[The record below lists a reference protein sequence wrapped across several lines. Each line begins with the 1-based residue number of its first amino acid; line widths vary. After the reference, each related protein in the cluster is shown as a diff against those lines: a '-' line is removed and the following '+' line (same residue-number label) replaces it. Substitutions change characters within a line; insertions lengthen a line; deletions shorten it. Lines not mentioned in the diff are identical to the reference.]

1 MKSGNHQGSN
11 KASPLTE
18 SLAACRTMFK
28 FALLFGF
35 VVNILM
41 LATPLYSMQVLDRV
55 ISSQNTDTLLLLT
68 LVIVGAL
75 LLLSMIQL
83 ARSFA
88 MNQMGGWFEQTLS
101 SKLFA
106 NSVKISVVSKAGG
119 SQQLRDLQKVKTFLT
134 SPALISILDIP
145 WALIFV
151 VVMFMIHTVMGIM
164 TVVGG
169 IVLVSLAVLTDK
181 LTKPLHE
188 ASNEQFIASM
198 RQVDQAAQ
206 NAEVVHVMGMTST
219 INDNWQELN
228 KKLQSSQAL
237 VSSRQAT
244 FMEITKFLRM
254 VLQILVTGVGAY
266 LVLKNEMSTGA
277 IIACSSLS
285 GRALAPFESALNSLK
300 QMVDARKSFQRIEES
315 LEKYTEESEK
325 MSLPAPEGRIA
336 LENVYFAP
344 INSNKHVLK
353 AINFNLEV
361 GDSLAIIGPS
371 ASGKTTLAKVIVGVY
386 APQIGSVRIDNA
398 SLQDWKREELG
409 QHVGYL
415 PQEVELFSGT
425 VRENIARMKKDAKDD
440 EVIIA
445 AKLAGV
451 HDLILQLPKGY
462 ETEIGLGGAMLSGGQ
477 RQRIGLARAFYGE
490 PKIIVLDE
498 PNANLDSFGEIAL
511 SQALARAKEK
521 NITTIIISHRTSIL
535 SVADK
540 ILAIKDG
547 TVALFGDRNEV
558 LEKMNQASR
567 AAAAGPVAVD
577 FTKRKEAN

>member
-1 MKSGNHQGSN
+1 MKSGNSQGPK

-28 FALLFGF
+28 FALLFGC

-75 LLLSMIQL
+75 LLLSLIQL

-88 MNQMGGWFEQTLS
+88 MNQMGAWFEQTLS

-106 NSVKISVVSKAGG
+106 NSVKLSVVSKAGG

-151 VVMFMIHTVMGIM
+151 IVMFMIHTVMGIM
-164 TVVGG
+164 TIVGG
-169 IVLVSLAVLTDK
+169 IVLVSLAVITDK
-181 LTKPLHE
+181 MTKPLHE
-188 ASNEQFIASM
+188 ASNEQFIISM
-198 RQVDQAAQ
+198 RQVDQAAR
-206 NAEVVHVMGMTST
+206 NAEVVHVMGMTNT

-228 KKLQSSQAL
+228 KRLQASQSL
-237 VSSRQAT
+237 VSARQAT

-285 GRALAPFESALNSLK
+285 GRALAPFESALGALK
-300 QMVDARKSFQRIEES
+300 QLVDARKSFQRIEES
-315 LEKYTEESEK
+315 LDKYTEEAEK
-325 MSLPAPEGRIA
+325 MSLPAPEGNIIV
-336 LENVYFAP
+336 ENVYFAP
-344 INSNKHVLK
+344 MNSNKHVLK
-353 AINFNLEV
+353 AINFALNK

-371 ASGKTTLAKVIVGVY
+371 ASGKTTLAKVVVGVY

-425 VRENIARMKKDAKDD
+425 VRENIARMRKDAKDED
-440 EVIIA
+440 VVMA

-462 ETEIGLGGAMLSGGQ
+462 ETEIGPDGAMLSGGQ
-477 RQRIGLARAFYGE
+477 RQRIGLARAFFGD
-490 PKIIVLDE
+490 PKMIVLDE
-498 PNANLDSFGEIAL
+498 PNANLDSFGELAL

-521 NITTIIISHRTSIL
+521 SITTIIISHRTSIL

-547 TVALFGDRNEV
+547 TIALFGDRNEV
-558 LEKMNQASR
+558 LEKMNQAAK
-567 AAAAGPVAVD
+567 AAAPAPVAVD